1 MRDAPSVKYS
11 RRPTRPVRRVG
22 DPQSADEPF
31 DTPTALL
38 RLLVGG
44 LLFGADEMR
53 ARLRTWEDLSR
64 SELYAARLHETPQV
78 PGLHHMFL
86 GVAFDGE
93 RRLRRGASRALRQ
106 LARAADDADFLF
118 NRLSRA
124 TRGTPLDLLRAPV
137 DEAFW
142 RVRSVMDSLATRGA
156 AEEQLG
162 RRMAERA
169 TGSVIDELL
178 DYMARDPELRNLIE
192 QQGMGIASAAVD
204 DVREHVA
211 ATDIWLERLA
221 RQLLHRRMGNT
232 GAGPARTDAATPQ
245 GVVRSTEPSG

>member
-1 MRDAPSVKYS
+1 MREAPPVKDS
-11 RRPTRPVRRVG
+11 RWPTRPVRRVG
-22 DPQSADEPF
+22 DPLSADEPF

-44 LLFGADEMR
+44 VLFGADEMR
-53 ARLRTWEDLSR
+53 VRLRTWEDLSR
-64 SELYAARLHETPQV
+64 SELYAARLNETPHA
-78 PGLHHMFL
+78 PGLHHVFL
-86 GVAFDGE
+86 GMAFDGE

-106 LARAADDADFLF
+106 VAHATDDAGFLF

-124 TRGTPLDLLRAPV
+124 TRGTPLELLRAPF
-137 DEAFW
+137 DGAFW
-142 RVRSVMDSLATRGA
+142 RVRSVMDSLAARGA

-178 DYMARDPELRNLIE
+178 DYMARDPELRHLIE
-192 QQGMGIASAAVD
+192 QQGTGMAEQAID

-232 GAGPARTDAATPQ
+232 NAGPAMTDAVTPP
-245 GVVRSTEPSG
+245 GVVRSTQPSG